1 MWALTSLST
10 GPLVHNK
17 RTTSDHTTCT
27 IHRQLTYC
35 SPCFRYRHINWPQC
49 NIPNPVLVLHF
60 SHPSRAFHS
69 KIGSMTTHACNWC
82 LSGQDWPRVPTYLP
96 WVTGSRPSTQHYP
109 SGNLL
114 WKSVSVL
121 APSTSCSSVRSP
133 LALESKRLNISSW
146 QSFLKWAIPKTM
158 GFNT

>member
-1 MWALTSLST
+1 MWALTSLLST

-17 RTTSDHTTCT
+17 RTTSEHTTCT

-60 SHPSRAFHS
+60 SHPSGAFHS

-82 LSGQDWPRVPTYLP
+82 LSGQNWPRVPHTFP
-96 WVTGSRPSTQHYP
+96 GSLGPVR
-109 SGNLL
+109 
-114 WKSVSVL
+114 
-121 APSTSCSSVRSP
+121 APSTIQVATCSENPDPFWHHPPVVP
-133 LALESKRLNISSW
+133 ALDLHWLWNPSDWTSLPDRVS
-146 QSFLKWAIPKTM
+146 
-158 GFNT
+158 